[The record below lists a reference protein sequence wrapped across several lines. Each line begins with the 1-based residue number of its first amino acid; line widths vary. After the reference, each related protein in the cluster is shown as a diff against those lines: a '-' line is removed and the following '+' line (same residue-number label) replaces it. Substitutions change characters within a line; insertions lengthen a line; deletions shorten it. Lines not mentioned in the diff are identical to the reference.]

1 MATALQSALKLSP
14 TELADTVRESANRL
28 IETAVG
34 TARTAFD
41 KKQKEGR
48 LALSQ
53 QVLKGA
59 HRVNDLSK
67 ALVALSA
74 KIAPAAPKA
83 RKAAAK
89 PATKPAAKPAT
100 KLATKPRTR
109 KAA

>member
-1 MATALQSALKLSP
+1 MATALQSALKLNP
-14 TELADTVRESANRL
+14 TELADTVRESATRI
-28 IETAVG
+28 IETAVE
-34 TARTAFD
+34 TARTTFD

-59 HRVNDLSK
+59 HRVDALSK

-74 KIAPAAPKA
+74 RIAPATPKA
-83 RKAAAK
+83 RATARKASRPTAKTAA
-89 PATKPAAKPAT
+89 
-100 KLATKPRTR
+100 KPRTR